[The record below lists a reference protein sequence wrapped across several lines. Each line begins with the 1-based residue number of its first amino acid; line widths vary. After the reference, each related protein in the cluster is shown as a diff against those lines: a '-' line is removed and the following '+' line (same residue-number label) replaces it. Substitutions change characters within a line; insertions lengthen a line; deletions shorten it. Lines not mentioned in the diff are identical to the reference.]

1 MSEKLT
7 PADVLTALQDIAL
20 TIADEYAAKLA
31 ALPAEAKTER
41 KALIIQREMA
51 TLYIRT
57 VLPGYGK
64 TPTDALL
71 AFMERRLRQVAAD
84 RFPAVLAH
92 YEAATEA
99 DRRVML
105 PYLLGWCFEES
116 HFLAPWRAELTEA
129 ERYGDVEAA
138 FALKLKIAT
147 VTQVLKAGEA
157 FWHRNAD
164 RLPAVPPIKEMIH
177 A

>member
-1 MSEKLT
+1 MSEKLP

-20 TIADEYAAKLA
+20 TIADEYAARLA
-31 ALPAEAKTER
+31 TLPADAKTER
-41 KALIIQREMA
+41 KALTVQREMA

-57 VLPGYGK
+57 VLPGVGK
-64 TPTDALL
+64 TSTEALL
-71 AFMERRLRQVAAD
+71 AFMDRRLRQLTTD

-92 YEAATEA
+92 YESATEA

-116 HFLAPWRAELTEA
+116 QFLVPWRAELTEA

-138 FALKLKIAT
+138 FMLKLKIAT
-147 VTQVLKAGEA
+147 VTRVLEATEA
-157 FWHRNAD
+157 FWQGNTD
-164 RLPAVPPIKEMIH
+164 RLPAVPPAKEMLY